1 MRILEV
7 IHGYPP
13 RYNAG
18 SEIYTQLV
26 SEAFSRNGHDVAV
39 FCRQEN
45 PYVEEFGL
53 NIEENNGLRLY
64 VVNHCSSK
72 DKFKTEAIEDKFRQV
87 MDAEMPD
94 VVHIGHLNHLSTG
107 IPSISK
113 QKGAAVVYTLHD
125 YWLACPRGQ
134 FLQTAP
140 DNLGNWPHCP
150 GQEDER
156 CAERCYSRMHT
167 GTADMRLLDI
177 SYWTAWINSRMN
189 EIRKQ
194 LDNIDIL
201 VSPSLHLLA
210 RVSLELNLKP
220 SKIVLERYGF
230 DHSRL
235 EGRKRSTEQHT
246 VFGYIGRIVPAK
258 GVNNL
263 IEAFSAVSK
272 KAKLRIWG
280 APSFPDD
287 IALKKI
293 IDSMPP
299 DKAADVE
306 WAGPYSN
313 REIVQTVLNN
323 VDVIVVPSI
332 WDENSPLVIQ
342 EALHARIPVICP
354 DKGGMAELVNNGVN
368 GLTFHHRDVNDLA
381 AKMQIAVDSPEYVS
395 MLGMRGNLY
404 SEDGRAHSIENHVR
418 FLEGVFCSILEKGR
432 MEKGVNASEAG
443 NSIAGTQET
452 FIDSSQVAGGHGCK

>member
-26 SEAFSRNGHDVAV
+26 SEGLSRNGHEVAV

-53 NIEENNGLRLY
+53 NVEEKNGIRLY
-64 VVNHCSSK
+64 VINHYSSK
-72 DKFKTEAIEDKFRQV
+72 DKFRTGAIEDKFRQV
-87 MDAEMPD
+87 MAAEMPD

-134 FLQTAP
+134 FLQMTP
-140 DNLGNWPHCP
+140 DSSGNWPECT
-150 GQEDER
+150 GQEDKR
-156 CAERCYSRMHT
+156 CAEKCYSRMHA
-167 GTADMRLLDI
+167 GTADMHHLDI

-189 EIRKQ
+189 EIRRQ
-194 LDNIDIL
+194 LDSIDVL
-201 VSPSLHLLA
+201 VSPSLHVLA
-210 RVSLELNLKP
+210 RLSSELDLKP

-235 EGRKRSTEQHT
+235 EGRKRRAERHI

-258 GVNNL
+258 GVNSL
-263 IEAFSAVSK
+263 IEAFGALSTR
-272 KAKLRIWG
+272 AKLRIWG
-280 APSFPDD
+280 SASFPDD
-287 IALKKI
+287 MALRNI

-299 DKAADVE
+299 DRVADVE
-306 WAGPYSN
+306 WAGPYNN

-323 VDVIVVPSI
+323 VDVIVAPSI

-342 EALHARIPVICP
+342 EALHARVPVICP
-354 DKGGMAELVNNGVN
+354 DQGGMAELVSNGVN
-368 GLTFHHRDVNDLA
+368 GLTFRHRDVHDLA
-381 AKMQIAVDSPEYVS
+381 AKMQIAADSPEYVS

-418 FLEGVFCSILEKGR
+418 FLESIFLSILEKGR
-432 MEKGVNASEAG
+432 MEKGVNAGEAG
-443 NSIAGTQET
+443 NSAAGTQET
-452 FIDSSQVAGGHGCK
+452 YIEGA